1 MTKSEKK
8 EQEKPL
14 TEDSDVQKK
23 ESEEKESS
31 VDSSFSASDVFLTVF
46 SFKSPSC
53 DKFFSG
59 SFFSDFIIT
68 LIYGNFKKKY

>member
-31 VDSSFSASDVFLTVF
+31 VEKEET
-46 SFKSPSC
+46 
-53 DKFFSG
+53 
-59 SFFSDFIIT
+59 IE
-68 LIYGNFKKKY
+68 